1 MKEKRIFGRSYK
13 CVFCPYLFLW
23 FQLVRSGLVRQAWFD
38 LVSFDCFSLFLR
50 VGVLAR
56 FSAFFTLAKTAV
68 KKSKV
73 RISLLE
79 DEMRWPQSRDMI
91 RNDSLCSAADDIYI
105 EASQRIRRRPL
116 SLIATVLV
124 LLLVFISSS

>member
-1 MKEKRIFGRSYK
+1 MF
-13 CVFCPYLFLW
+13 FCLLFVS
-23 FQLVRSGLVRQAWFD
+23 LVLIGQVWLVSQAWLD

-79 DEMRWPQSRDMI
+79 DEMRWPQSRDMM

-105 EASQRIRRRPL
+105 QASQRIRRPL

-124 LLLVFISSS
+124 LLLVHISSS